1 MRFKEYHKGY
11 EKLREDEL
19 LDILLK
25 QRGVKDTKHF
35 LHVSEKDVL
44 DGMLLKNMQE
54 GLELLSKHINKN
66 SKVLIIVDSDTD
78 GYTSSGLIYQYIK
91 NIKSN
96 IEIKFIIHKGK
107 EHGIIL
113 KELELINFDFDL
125 LIVPDAG
132 SNNIKECKKL
142 KELDKDILILDHHI
156 CEHENPYAVVI
167 NCQDGS
173 YPNNTLSGVGV
184 AYKFCKEYDKAYNYN
199 YADKYLDLVAIGMI
213 ADDMDLQNY
222 ETRYLVLKGLELANS
237 DDGNEFLRE
246 IYKKREKDI
255 KGNPTILNIIWCVAP
270 LLNAVVRSG
279 TMEEK
284 LNVFRALVGTQEA
297 IEYQPRRKRKED
309 PKPPVEIHSLQETMA
324 RICVNIKSRQDK
336 RVKDGLK
343 KLQTKI
349 EEKKIG
355 NNKIIIVDGT
365 CELDETFT
373 GLVAN
378 KIADTYKRPSII
390 LKEHD
395 NMLYGGSGRN
405 YKLFE
410 IDNLRNLL
418 LETGLFN
425 SISGHDNAFG
435 FKLKKENIEDLINVT
450 NEKLKNTIIEDVY
463 HVDYIIPVGR
473 LRERDILQ
481 VGEWEN
487 IWGNNVPEP
496 LFAITGI
503 NITADNIQ
511 LLGSKKNLIKIEKQ
525 IGSRILSFTKFGNE
539 EEYNRMIGKQ
549 QKGLGKRTNKRLEM
563 EIIGKFRINKWN
575 NNVYPLI
582 QIVDY
587 NIKES
592 RKFEF

>member
-1 MRFKEYHKGY
+1 MRFKAYHKGY
-11 EKLREDEL
+11 EKLKEDEL

-25 QRGVKDTKHF
+25 QRGVQDTKRF
-35 LHVSEKDVL
+35 LHVSEGDVL
-44 DGMLLKNMQE
+44 DGTLLKNMQE
-54 GLELLSKHINKN
+54 GLEMLDKHINNN
-66 SKVLIIVDSDTD
+66 SKILIIVDSDAD

-96 IEIKFIIHKGK
+96 IEVEFAIHKGK

-113 KELELINFDFDL
+113 KELESIDFNL

-132 SNNIKECKKL
+132 SNDIKECKKL
-142 KELDKDILILDHHI
+142 KKLGKDILVLDHHI
-156 CEHENPYAVVI
+156 CEKENPYAVVI
-167 NCQDGS
+167 NCQDSS

-184 AYKFCKEYDKAYNYN
+184 TYKFCKEYDKAYNHN

-213 ADDMDLQNY
+213 ADDMDLQSY

-255 KGNPTILNIIWCVAP
+255 EGNPTILNIIWCVAP

-279 TMEEK
+279 TMDEK
-284 LNVFRALVGTQEA
+284 ANVFRALVGIQEEV
-297 IEYQPRRKRKED
+297 EYQPRRKHKED

-336 RVKDGLK
+336 RVKEGLK
-343 KLQTKI
+343 KLQMKI
-349 EEKKIG
+349 EENKIG
-355 NNKIIIVDGT
+355 NNKIIVVDGT
-365 CELDETFT
+365 NDLDETFT

-390 LKEHD
+390 LKEY
-395 NMLYGGSGRN
+395 NNILYGGSGRN

-410 IDNLRNLL
+410 IDNLRSFL

-435 FKLKKENIEDLINVT
+435 FKLKKGNVNNLISLT
-450 NEKLKNTIIEDVY
+450 NEKLKNTVIEDVY

-473 LRERDILQ
+473 LREKDILQ
-481 VGEWEN
+481 IGEWEE

-511 LLGSKKNLIKIEKQ
+511 LLGARKNLIKIEKQ
-525 IGSRILSFTKFGNE
+525 IGSRVLSFTKFGNE

-549 QKGLGKRTNKRLEM
+549 QKGLGKRTNKRLEV
-563 EIIGKFRINKWN
+563 EIVGKFKTNKWN
-575 NNVYPLI
+575 NNVYPQI

-587 NIKES
+587 NIKAS
-592 RKFEF
+592 KKFEF